1 AWIAASKRSSAF
13 WRFFWRMTP
22 SDRER
27 RYVGELLG
35 GRDEAK
41 EVRAFDLADFL
52 FERWNRLYDHRLKEL
67 RSVARRQLL
76 FTLFSTLVIGLMLGA
91 ILLLVAFLASS
102 GRVTLAEA
110 GVAVAGIAIIG
121 ARIAGAGYSVSS
133 LSEAGFY
140 LDDFGTFLEMATTP
154 PLSSV
159 PAPAGFQTITVE
171 DISFTY
177 PSSTEP
183 ALIDVNLEV
192 RAGEVLALVGEN
204 GSGKSTLAK
213 VLAGLYRPSSGVVT
227 WDGVDVSTIDRAAFS
242 RRVAVI
248 FQDFLRYHLSAS
260 DNIGLG
266 RFESAADRPS
276 IVSAAEQAGAAEMI
290 AKLPSG
296 YDTLLGPEFL
306 GGVDLSVGQWQRMA
320 LARAF
325 FRNAPFVILDEPTAS
340 LDARAEHELFQRI
353 RGLLQDRTVL
363 LISHRFSSVRTAD
376 RIYVLHE
383 GRVVE
388 SGSHEELML
397 RNGRYAEMFGLQ
409 AAAYTD
415 QPAARTASHTG
426 SRSAK

>member
-1 AWIAASKRSSAF
+1 
-13 WRFFWRMTP
+13 MTP
-22 SDRER
+22 SDRQR
-27 RYVGELLG
+27 RYVGDLLG

-41 EVRAFDLADFL
+41 EVRAFGLADFL

-67 RSVARRQLL
+67 RAVARRQLM
-76 FTLFSTLVIGLMLGA
+76 FTLFSTFVIGLMLGA

-102 GRVTLAEA
+102 GRVTLAAA

-121 ARIAGAGYSVSS
+121 ARMAGAGYSISS

-140 LDDFGTFLEMATTP
+140 LDDFAQFLDMAKP
-154 PLSSV
+154 PLPSAV
-159 PAPAGFQTITVE
+159 TAPASFDLITAQG
-171 DISFTY
+171 ISFTY
-177 PSSTEP
+177 PSSSAP
-183 ALIDVNLEV
+183 ALIDVTIEI

-213 VLAGLYRPSSGVVT
+213 ILAGLYRPSSGSVA
-227 WDGVDVSTIDRAAFS
+227 WDGVDISALNQTEFS
-242 RRVAVI
+242 QKVAVI
-248 FQDFLRYHLSAS
+248 FQDFLRYHLTAS

-266 RFESAADRPS
+266 RFEASDDRAA
-276 IVSAAEQAGAAEMI
+276 IVAAAEQAGAATMI
-290 AKLPSG
+290 DKLPSG
-296 YDTLLGPEFL
+296 YDTLLGPEFF

-340 LDARAEHELFQRI
+340 LDARAEHELFERI
-353 RGLLQDRTVL
+353 RSLLDNRTVL

-388 SGSHEELML
+388 AGSHEELMAS
-397 RNGRYAEMFGLQ
+397 NGRYAEMFRLQ
-409 AAAYTD
+409 AAAYID
-415 QPAARTASHTG
+415 HPAADSTS
-426 SRSAK
+426 

>member
-1 AWIAASKRSSAF
+1 
-13 WRFFWRMTP
+13 
-22 SDRER
+22 
-27 RYVGELLG
+27 L
-35 GRDEAK
+35 
-41 EVRAFDLADFL
+41 RA
-52 FERWNRLYDHRLKEL
+52 
-67 RSVARRQLL
+67 VARRQLM

-102 GRVTLAEA
+102 GRVTLPEA

-140 LDDFGTFLEMATTP
+140 VDDFGTFLEMSTP
-154 PLSSV
+154 PPPSSV
-159 PAPAGFQTITVE
+159 AAPPDFETITV
-171 DISFTY
+171 DGISFTY
-177 PSSTEP
+177 PSSHEP
-183 ALIDVNLEV
+183 ALIDVSLEV

-213 VLAGLYRPSSGVVT
+213 ILAGLYRPSDGT
-227 WDGVDVSTIDRAAFS
+227 LAWDGVDVSTIDRAGFS

-266 RFESAADRPS
+266 RFEGAGDRPS
-276 IVSAAEQAGAAEMI
+276 IIGAAEQAGADEMI
-290 AKLPSG
+290 TKLPSG

-325 FRNAPFVILDEPTAS
+325 FRGAPLVILDEPTAS

-353 RGLLQDRTVL
+353 RSLLEDRTVL

-397 RNGRYAEMFGLQ
+397 RDGRYAEMFRLQ

-415 QPAARTASHTG
+415 QPAAVPASNAE
-426 SRSAK
+426 SQPEKSPPPA

>member
-1 AWIAASKRSSAF
+1 MLTVLLPAWIAASKRSYAF

-67 RSVARRQLL
+67 RSVARRQLM
-76 FTLFSTLVIGLMLGA
+76 FTLFSTFVIGLMLGA

-140 LDDFGTFLEMATTP
+140 LDDFATFLEMAEAP
-154 PLSSV
+154 PPSSIA
-159 PAPAGFQTITVE
+159 APASFKTITAE
-171 DISFTY
+171 AISFTY
-177 PSSTEP
+177 PSSKEP
-183 ALIDVNLEV
+183 ALSMSASRSGPAKSWLWWARTDPGSRPWPRSWPASIDP
-192 RAGEVLALVGEN
+192 RAD
-204 GSGKSTLAK
+204 
-213 VLAGLYRPSSGVVT
+213 VVA
-227 WDGVDVSTIDRAAFS
+227 WDGLDIATIDRADFS

-266 RFESAADRPS
+266 RFEGGRRP
-276 IVSAAEQAGAAEMI
+276 QM
-290 AKLPSG
+290 
-296 YDTLLGPEFL
+296 
-306 GGVDLSVGQWQRMA
+306 R
-320 LARAF
+320 
-325 FRNAPFVILDEPTAS
+325 
-340 LDARAEHELFQRI
+340 
-353 RGLLQDRTVL
+353 
-363 LISHRFSSVRTAD
+363 SSVRPN
-376 RIYVLHE
+376 R
-383 GRVVE
+383 R
-388 SGSHEELML
+388 
-397 RNGRYAEMFGLQ
+397 
-409 AAAYTD
+409 
-415 QPAARTASHTG
+415 ARP
-426 SRSAK
+426 R